1 MCVYY
6 SFVFCIFFF
15 KQKTAYEMRISD
27 WSSDVCSSD
36 LLAVLPQEL
45 WILVVV
51 MAVLEST
58 RVFRLGRAVAM
69 DVAVMEFVE
78 AARLRGEGRLW
89 IIFRE
94 ILHNTLSPPL
104 AEFGLRFA
112 FAVLFLSTLSFLV
125 LVIQPPEDDWGGIGM
140 DKKDGISNRTN
151 EEQGK

>member
-1 MCVYY
+1 MM
-6 SFVFCIFFF
+6 SIPTLIF
-15 KQKTAYEMRISD
+15 ALI
-27 WSSDVCSSD
+27 V
-36 LLAVLPQEL
+36 LAVLPQEL

-94 ILHNTLSPPL
+94 ILPNTLSPLL

-112 FAVLFLSTLSFLV
+112 RSEERRVGKECVSTCRSRWS
-125 LVIQPPEDDWGGIGM
+125 PYH
-140 DKKDGISNRTN
+140 
-151 EEQGK
+151 